1 MSFLL
6 MLVLAVLVLCVVYW
20 AVTSLLTA
28 FKVEDPIRTIIVVA
42 VVLVLL
48 IWFIGYTGVLGGTA
62 AHWRLT

>member
-1 MSFLL
+1 MSLL

-20 AVTSLLTA
+20 AVTSLLGA
-28 FKVEDPIRTIIVVA
+28 FGVQDPIRTIIIVA

-48 IWFIGYTGVLGGTA
+48 IWFLGFTGLIGGTA